1 MTLSVD
7 DFATF
12 FGALHGGHAPFAWQR
27 RLLDHIVRE
36 GRWPDRIVAPTGAG
50 KTAVIEVHVFAV
62 ALMAAGTGLRV
73 PRRLSLV
80 VDRRALVDSQY
91 ERVNKVN
98 ASLHA
103 AAGSSEDVLGHVA
116 RALRAIR
123 SDADQN
129 RPPIT
134 VAMLRGGIVPSRGW
148 VDDPTACVVLCAT
161 PDMWGSRLLLRGYG
175 TSRHARPR
183 EAGLL
188 AYDSVIVVDEAHL
201 ARQLVFTAR
210 RIPQLEATA
219 AAPLN
224 VPALQVVEATATPP
238 DETDA
243 AAVGGGAYSAVGVD
257 ADDLERGG
265 DGDAD
270 LARRLRTPKPLNLVR
285 DAEWPATSASAR
297 AGMARRMADQAEKLL
312 SAHGRTVACVVNNV
326 STALAVAVELH
337 KRDRSVELLVGRMRP
352 YDVQRL
358 RERRPGLL
366 TVDGDAD
373 VDVVVAT
380 QTIEVG
386 VDADFSAMVTEL
398 APGSALAQRAGRVN
412 RRGERATAEI
422 RVFAPAG
429 EIGPKDPRPYVTADL
444 TAAMEWLG
452 RREAA
457 PAGLAPWAITADPP
471 PPESLRRVLLQR
483 PETWDAWLWARTSD
497 ELIDDPDLD
506 LWLADDLDDDADVA
520 VVVRRG
526 LPEDT
531 ANALQLLRATPPRAA
546 ESFPAALSLV
556 RDLVEAD
563 ADAVRYRW
571 HDGDADVLADA
582 RGLRPGDVV
591 VVDDATHWFEH
602 GVIVKDGTAAATDV
616 LEEMQG
622 GPEPFLL
629 RVGARS
635 PVDVDTGG
643 RAASDLLPDLVATYD
658 AYPRDGRDRRR
669 EMAVVIDAFVRHVDL
684 PEGNRVVQRL
694 RAAQALLRGR
704 LVDAEIQVGPHVGEG
719 APTWLVIADTRRF
732 AADEETRQTWSA
744 GGGIVLLEAHQE
756 GVAQRVGKIAAR
768 VGLGDEAAGIL
779 HEAGRLHDEGKRD
792 QRFQR
797 MLRGDHG
804 PDDGTSPD
812 SGPLAK
818 SGMRTPAEFR
828 AARTASGL
836 PTGWRHEQLSA
847 AVAWEQL
854 GAASHP
860 DRSLITR
867 LVGTSHGHGRS
878 GFPHMTAGLVGDQGE
893 CAAPSRE
900 LHDDG
905 AWDDIVEDTHR
916 VHGVWGC
923 AYLEALLRAADGQV
937 SREGR

>member
-50 KTAVIEVHVFAV
+50 KTVVIEVHVFAV
-62 ALMAAGTGLRV
+62 ALMAAGARLRV

-91 ERVNKVN
+91 ERVNQVN

-103 AAGSSEDVLGHVA
+103 AEDSSGGVLGDVA
-116 RALRAIR
+116 RAIRAIR
-123 SDADQN
+123 TDADRD

-134 VAMLRGGIVPSRGW
+134 VAMLRGGIVPSRAW
-148 VDDPTACVVLCAT
+148 VDDPTACAVLCAT

-175 TSRHARPR
+175 TSRLARPR

-219 AAPLN
+219 AALPN
-224 VPALQVVEATATPP
+224 VPSLQVVEATATPLHEP
-238 DETDA
+238 EA
-243 AAVGGGAYSAVGVD
+243 PAVHGEATSAVGVE
-257 ADDLERGG
+257 ADDLEHGA
-265 DGDAD
+265 DGVPD
-270 LARRLRTPKPLNLVR
+270 LVRRLRTPKPVILVR

-297 AGMARRMADQAEKLL
+297 AGMARRMADHVDKLL
-312 SAHGRTVACVVNNV
+312 AAHGRTVACVVNNV
-326 STALAVAVELH
+326 STAVAVAAELH
-337 KRDRSVELLVGRMRP
+337 KRDRAVELLVGRMRP

-366 TVDGDAD
+366 TADGDAD

-386 VDADFSAMVTEL
+386 IDADFTAMVTEL

-412 RRGERATAEI
+412 RLGSHATAEV
-422 RVFAPAG
+422 RVFAPVG
-429 EIGPKDPRPYVTADL
+429 EVGPKGAPPYVITDL

-457 PAGLAPWAITADPP
+457 ADGLAPWAISQDRPP
-471 PPESLRRVLLQR
+471 AQSLRRVVLGR
-483 PETWDAWLWARTSD
+483 PEMWDAWLWARTSD
-497 ELIDDPDLD
+497 ELVDEPDLA
-506 LWLADDLDDDADVA
+506 LWLADDLEDETDVA
-520 VVVRRG
+520 VVVRQG
-526 LPEDT
+526 LPEDPG
-531 ANALQLLRATPPRAA
+531 NALQMLRATPPRAT
-546 ESFPAALSLV
+546 ESFPASLSLV
-556 RDLVEAD
+556 RGLLGAEPDR
-563 ADAVRYRW
+563 VRYVW
-571 HDGDADVLADA
+571 HDGDVDVLTDSRA
-582 RGLRPGDVV
+582 LRPGDVLV
-591 VVDDATHWFEH
+591 IDHETRWFEH
-602 GVIVKDGTAAATDV
+602 GVVVQDGTTAATDV
-616 LEEMQG
+616 LEEIQG
-622 GPEPFLL
+622 GREPFLL
-629 RVGARS
+629 RVGARL

-658 AYPRDGRDRRR
+658 AHPRDGRDRRR
-669 EMAVVIDAFVRHVDL
+669 EMAGVIDGFLRLVPL
-684 PEGNRVVQRL
+684 PADHRVVQRL
-694 RAAQALLRGR
+694 QAAQALLRLR
-704 LVDAEIQVGPHVGEG
+704 LVDAEIQVGPRVGGG

-732 AADEETRQTWSA
+732 AADEEARQTWSA
-744 GGGIVLLEAHQE
+744 GGSVVLLESHQD
-756 GVAQRVGKIAAR
+756 GVAQRAGFIAER
-768 VGLGDEAAGIL
+768 VGLGPGIAGVL
-779 HEAGRLHDEGKRD
+779 HDAGLLHDEGKRD
-792 QRFQR
+792 ERFQR
-797 MLRGDHG
+797 MLRGNRG
-804 PDDGTSPD
+804 SDDGIPAD
-812 SGPLAK
+812 CGPLAK

-854 GAASHP
+854 GAASHTDP
-860 DRSLITR
+860 SLITR

-900 LHDDG
+900 LYDEG
-905 AWDDIVEDTHR
+905 TWDDIVEDTHR
-916 VHGVWGC
+916 AHGVWGC